1 MTESEIRAS
10 AERLWWD
17 VKNVVSRYPSL
28 AIPVARR
35 RGHGVVVD
43 AGTDVVIEGYPRS
56 ANSFAVAAFD
66 MPQPRPLR
74 IAHHTHA
81 AAQIVEGCRL
91 GVPTL
96 VLVRDPDEAVLNT
109 CIYHPFLHVRDA
121 LWAYVA
127 FHDAIWPFRDRFVVG
142 PFPEVTSDFGATMR
156 RVNERYGT
164 LFTPFEHTQEN
175 VRRCFDAM
183 DTYWKEQV
191 GQGETFERVVGRP
204 SEWRDRERERLRAS
218 LDAPGLAKLRM
229 RAEVQY
235 RTLVAMADRSPA

>member
-1 MTESEIRAS
+1 MNGTGIRAT
-10 AERLWWD
+10 AERVWWD
-17 VKNVVSRYPSL
+17 VKNVVSRYPSV
-28 AIPVARR
+28 AIPAARR
-35 RGHGVVVD
+35 RGHGVVLD

-81 AAQIVEGCRL
+81 PAQIVQGCRL

-121 LWAYVA
+121 LWAYVW

-156 RVNERYGT
+156 RVNERFGT
-164 LFTPFEHTQEN
+164 AFTPFDHTEEN

-204 SEWRDRERERLRAS
+204 SEWRDRERERLRVL
-218 LDAPGLAKLRM
+218 LDAPRLARLRM

-235 RTLVAMADRSPA
+235 RTLVAMAERSPA